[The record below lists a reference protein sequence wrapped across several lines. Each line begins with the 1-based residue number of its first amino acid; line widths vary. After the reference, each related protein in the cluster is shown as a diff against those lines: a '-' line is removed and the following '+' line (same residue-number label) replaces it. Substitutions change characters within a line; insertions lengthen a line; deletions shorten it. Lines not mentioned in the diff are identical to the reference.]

1 MAFIL
6 AEQGFAWKGR
16 RTERWRAPT
25 DGGLWSTV
33 EVIVSGS
40 MAQAQILTI
49 GDELLSGDTVN
60 SNLAFLGERCRRLG
74 VTVVRAVSVRDRVEE
89 IVAALADAARW
100 ADICLVSGGLGP
112 TSDDRTAEAVA
123 EACGVPLVRNP
134 EAEAAIEAMFAA
146 FRRPMPEINRKQA
159 DFPTGADVL
168 SNPIGT
174 APGFAVHLPRSADRG
189 RGCWVACMPGVP
201 REMKRMM
208 AEQVEPRLGRD
219 FVLSQVARRIY
230 RAIGRGE
237 SAIAVDLEPIVAEAR
252 RRSPGLANLY
262 LHYRAT
268 TPQVL
273 IIAEG
278 AGGPDGARATA
289 EELASLDEGFVA
301 ALQPALYG
309 LGEADLPVR
318 VVGALCRS
326 GKTVATAESCTGGRV
341 GALFTEVAGASG
353 CFAGGVIAYDNRIKI
368 EALDVSRAD
377 LAAHGA
383 VSEAVARAMAEGA
396 RRRLGTDFAVA
407 TTGIAGP
414 GGGTEEKPVG
424 TVDIAVADAEGCSY
438 KRLSLR
444 GERLLIQHVAAVWAL
459 KLLWDR
465 LVERGLARVESL
477 D

>member
-6 AEQGFAWKGR
+6 AEQGQAWKGR
-16 RTERWRAPT
+16 RTGREVARPDELRWSA
-25 DGGLWSTV
+25 V
-33 EVIVSGS
+33 EVIVSGP

-74 VTVVRAVSVRDRVEE
+74 VTVVRAVTVRDRVEE

-123 EACGVPLVRNP
+123 AACGVSLVRNA
-134 EAEAAIEAMFAA
+134 EAEAAIAAMFAR
-146 FRRPMPEINRKQA
+146 FRREMPEINRKQA
-159 DFPTGADVL
+159 DLPAGADMLV
-168 SNPIGT
+168 NPIGT
-174 APGFAVHLPRSADRG
+174 APGFAVTLPDSADRG

-219 FVLSQVARRIY
+219 FVLPQVERRIY

-237 SAIAVDLEPIVAEAR
+237 SAIAADLEPIVAEAR

-262 LHYRAT
+262 LHYRAAM
-268 TPQVL
+268 PQVL
-273 IIAEG
+273 VIAEG
-278 AGGPDGARATA
+278 AGGPDGAQATA
-289 EELASLDEGFVA
+289 AELASLDEAFVA
-301 ALQPALYG
+301 ALRPALYG
-309 LGEADLPVR
+309 LGELDLPAR
-318 VVGALCRS
+318 VVGALCRNQ
-326 GKTVATAESCTGGRV
+326 KTVVSAESCTGGRV
-341 GALFTEVAGASG
+341 GALLTGVAGASG
-353 CFAGGVIAYDNRIKI
+353 CFLGGVVAYDNRIKV
-368 EALDVSRAD
+368 EALDVSAAD

-396 RRRLGTDFAVA
+396 RRRLGSDFAVA

-414 GGGTEEKPVG
+414 DGGTPDKPVG
-424 TVDIAVADAEGCSY
+424 TVDVAVADAEGCSY
-438 KRLSLR
+438 KRLSLH
-444 GERLLIQHVAAVWAL
+444 GERGLIQQVAALWAL

-465 LVERGLARVESL
+465 MVLQGLAQVESL

>member
-1 MAFIL
+1 
-6 AEQGFAWKGR
+6 
-16 RTERWRAPT
+16 
-25 DGGLWSTV
+25 
-33 EVIVSGS
+33 

-74 VTVVRAVSVRDRVEE
+74 VTVVRAVTVRDRVEE

-123 EACGVPLVRNP
+123 VACGVGLVRNA
-134 EAEAAIEAMFAA
+134 EAEAAIAAMFAR
-146 FRRPMPEINRKQA
+146 FRREMPEINRKQA
-159 DFPTGADVL
+159 DLPAGADMLV
-168 SNPIGT
+168 NPIGT
-174 APGFAVHLPRSADRG
+174 APGFAVTLPDSAERG

-208 AEQVEPRLGRD
+208 AEQVEPRLVRD
-219 FVLSQVARRIY
+219 FELPRVERRIY

-237 SAIAVDLEPIVAEAR
+237 SAVAVDLEPIVAAAR
-252 RRSPGLANLY
+252 GRSPGLANLY
-262 LHYRAT
+262 LHYRAAM
-268 TPQVL
+268 PQVL

-289 EELASLDEGFVA
+289 AELESLDEAVTA
-301 ALQPALYG
+301 ALRPALYG
-309 LGEADLPVR
+309 LGEAELPVR
-318 VVGALCRS
+318 VVGALCRNAR
-326 GKTVATAESCTGGRV
+326 TVVTAESCTGGRV
-341 GALFTEVAGASG
+341 GALLTGVAGASG
-353 CFAGGVIAYDNRIKI
+353 CFLGGVIAYDNRVKV
-368 EALDVSRAD
+368 EGLGVAPAD

-396 RRRLGTDFAVA
+396 RRRLGSDFAVA

-414 GGGTEEKPVG
+414 DGGTPDKPVG

-438 KRLSLR
+438 KRLSLH
-444 GERLLIQHVAAVWAL
+444 GERGLIQQVAALWAL

-465 LVERGLARVESL
+465 LVERGLARIELV